1 MIFLPGVVV
10 FTEME
15 SFQPMLNMLSNRHT
29 GTMGVS
35 DNLIPVTQQQR
46 GRASYA

>member
-1 MIFLPGVVV
+1 
-10 FTEME
+10 
-15 SFQPMLNMLSNRHT
+15 MLSNRHT

-35 DNLIPVTQQQR
+35 DDNLIPVTQQQR